1 MSVAASVLVIAV
13 DCLEVEVST
22 GAEGRFEGYVDGLA
36 GVLGHAVRATGL
48 RDYCTGLMLPLE
60 RKSVEPLA
68 AATSP
73 SRVSA
78 QHQSLMHFV
87 SQSAWSDVKLLA
99 KIGELVLPVI
109 EAHGP
114 IDAWIIDDTA
124 FRKKGRHSVGVARQY
139 CGEIGKQDNCQVAVS
154 LSLANAW
161 ASLPAAF
168 RLYLPQDW
176 AEDEGRRKTAG
187 VPEGIAFATK
197 PQIALEQIRQACEA
211 GLPRGVVL
219 MDAGY
224 GVDAKLRLG
233 IADLGLTY
241 VAGVLPNTVVFDPG
255 AEVEPDRP
263 PPRKGRLAEPDV
275 TSAKDVALGLPEGA
289 WRTIE
294 WREGSAEIL
303 ASCFARVRL
312 CSAHRHQTPR
322 GRTPEWLLIEWPEGE
337 EAPTKYWLSSL
348 SEDIAFERL
357 VELTKLRWRIER
369 DYQEL
374 KQELGLDHFEGRG
387 WRGFHHH
394 ATLCIAA
401 YGFLI
406 SERQTIPPSGP
417 GPARQRPQTRLPA
430 RYQPRGAADP
440 ARTAHPQL
448 DRHNA
453 TTPHQGARHTPP
465 KMSLL
470 WHQQPRLLPISPQAL
485 MTQ

>member
-1 MSVAASVLVIAV
+1 MSDAAEA
-13 DCLEVEVST
+13 
-22 GAEGRFEGYVDGLA
+22 RFAAYVDGL
-36 GVLGHAVRATGL
+36 GSVIGHTDRLGPL
-48 RDYCTGLMLPLE
+48 RDYCTGLMLPVA

-87 SQSAWSDVKLLA
+87 SQSAWSDEAVLA
-99 KIGELVLPVI
+99 KVRELVLPTI

-114 IDAWIIDDTA
+114 IEAWIIDDTG

-168 RLYLPQDW
+168 RLYLPKAW
-176 AEDEGRRKTAG
+176 AEDGERRRKAK
-187 VPEGIAFATK
+187 VPEEIGFATK
-197 PQIALEQIRQACEA
+197 PQIALEQIHQACEA

-224 GVDAKLRLG
+224 GVDARLRLG
-233 IADLGLTY
+233 VTALGLTY
-241 VAGVLPNTVVFDPG
+241 VAGVLPATLVFTPGHVPAPGHTRPKSGRRQRHVVSI
-255 AEVEPDRP
+255 
-263 PPRKGRLAEPDV
+263 KQ
-275 TSAKDVALGLPEGA
+275 VALGLPAEA
-289 WRTIE
+289 WEQVE
-294 WREGSAEIL
+294 WREGAAEAL
-303 ASCFARVRL
+303 SGRFARVRA
-312 CSAHRHQTPR
+312 CSAHRHRSLPDR
-322 GRTPEWLLIEWPEGE
+322 GPEWLLIEWPDGE
-337 EAPTKYWLSSL
+337 AEPTRYWLSTL
-348 SEDIAFERL
+348 PEEVGFERM

-374 KQELGLDHFEGRG
+374 KQELGLDHFEGRS
-387 WRGFHHH
+387 WRGLHHH

-406 SERQTIPPSGP
+406 SERETIPPSGP
-417 GPARQRPQTRLPA
+417 GSPRRGAQSALPTGY
-430 RYQPRGAADP
+430 RPRGAA
-440 ARTAHPQL
+440 AETRTAHPQL
-448 DRHNA
+448 HSDNA
-453 TTPHQGARHTPP
+453 PKADLRPRPDPAAMSMLRRADPATPATE
-465 KMSLL
+465 K
-470 WHQQPRLLPISPQAL
+470 L